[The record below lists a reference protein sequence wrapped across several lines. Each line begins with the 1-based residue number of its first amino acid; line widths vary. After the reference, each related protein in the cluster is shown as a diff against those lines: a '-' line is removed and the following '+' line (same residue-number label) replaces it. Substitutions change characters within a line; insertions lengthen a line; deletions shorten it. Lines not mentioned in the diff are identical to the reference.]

1 MRRQR
6 AGLRS
11 ARRSQRSDVKSG
23 AMACP
28 FVLTALGVM
37 WLLASQSDG
46 QVREPASQQERIIDA
61 IGEMMQHTQRVRGN
75 NPDVADLALEA
86 DRHLRWLLNNAKRWV
101 PATAGEGSALRE
113 SLERMTTAL
122 RDVAQDTNTVKLR
135 WEAIRDDL
143 AEKVAYCRQH
153 GLAATRQVRVV
164 TKRNGT
170 TEIKGM
176 EVLYVEKFFASDANA
191 KPVQFRGFS
200 SPAVDELAPGRYLF
214 WAKEPGAG
222 GKSGERKEAR
232 VGVTSTGEA
241 IEVLVP

>member
-191 KPVQFRGFS
+191 KPLQFRGFS

-232 VGVTSTGEA
+232 VGVTSTSEA

>member
-37 WLLASQSDG
+37 WLLASQPDG

-75 NPDVADLALEA
+75 DPDVADLALEA

-122 RDVAQDTNTVKLR
+122 RDVAQDTNTVKLL

-143 AEKVAYCRQH
+143 AEKVAYLQTARSCCDPS
-153 GLAATRQVRVV
+153 
-164 TKRNGT
+164 GT
-170 TEIKGM
+170 SGDQAQWHDRDQRSGGSLPR
-176 EVLYVEKFFASDANA
+176 EVLCVGCERQAASV
-191 KPVQFRGFS
+191 PRFQQ
-200 SPAVDELAPGRYLF
+200 
-214 WAKEPGAG
+214 
-222 GKSGERKEAR
+222 SGC
-232 VGVTSTGEA
+232 
-241 IEVLVP
+241 